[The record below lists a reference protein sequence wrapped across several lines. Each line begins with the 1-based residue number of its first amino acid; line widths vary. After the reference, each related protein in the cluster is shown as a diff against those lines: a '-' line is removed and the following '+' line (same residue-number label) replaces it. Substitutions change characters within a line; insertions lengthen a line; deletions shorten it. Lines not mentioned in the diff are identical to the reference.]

1 VVRAGS
7 PAEAWVAARADR
19 CRRGAARLRAVVTRS
34 QSTRPHPAARAPRL
48 DPARFVVAFG
58 FVSALGDIVY
68 EGARSVLGPW
78 LGSLGATAAT
88 IGLLTGLGEA
98 TALVLRLASGPLAD
112 RTRRYWLLAF
122 TGYALT
128 FIAVPLMAL
137 AGTLTAAAVL
147 VLAERLGKAIR
158 APSRDAMLAEA
169 GTSVGQGRAFALHE
183 AMDQT
188 GAFTGPLV
196 VAVMVALGGYGLGFG
211 VLAVP
216 AAAAVGL
223 LTWLRRAVPDPAA
236 YGAGSAPAAPA
247 GRPGEPAAAPPA
259 ARGDVGPLRLSP
271 AFWRYT
277 AFSALAMLGFATFP
291 VLGFHLVHRGVLP
304 AGLVPVVYAT
314 AMGADAVAALASGR
328 SYDRRG
334 LRALVVLPV
343 LAAAV
348 PWLAFSTTAVVAWA
362 GAIAWGAALG
372 VQESTM
378 RAAVADLAPQGRRGT
393 AYGTFTASYGVAWL
407 GGSTLV
413 GVLYDVS
420 TTTVALAVTAIEA
433 AALVLF
439 VAVVRRP

>member
-1 VVRAGS
+1 
-7 PAEAWVAARADR
+7 
-19 CRRGAARLRAVVTRS
+19 
-34 QSTRPHPAARAPRL
+34 
-48 DPARFVVAFG
+48 VAFG

-78 LGSLGATAAT
+78 LGSLGASAAT
-88 IGLLTGLGEA
+88 IGLLTGAGEA

-112 RTRRYWLLAF
+112 RTRRYWPLAF

-128 FIAVPLMAL
+128 FVAVPLMAL
-137 AGTLTAAAVL
+137 AGTFAVAAAL

-169 GTSVGQGRAFALHE
+169 GTTVGQGRAFALHE

-188 GAFTGPLV
+188 GAFTGPLL
-196 VAVMVALGGYGLGFG
+196 VAAMVALGGYGLGFG

-216 AAAAVGL
+216 AAAALGL

-236 YGAGSAPAAPA
+236 YAPEAVA
-247 GRPGEPAAAPPA
+247 PAAAPGDAPA
-259 ARGDVGPLRLSP
+259 AAPGDAPAAAPGDAPAPTRSLRLP
-271 AFWRYT
+271 AGFWRYT
-277 AFSALAMLGFATFP
+277 AFSALTMLGFATFP

-314 AMGADAVAALASGR
+314 AMGADALAALASGR

-334 LRALVVLPV
+334 LGALVVLPV

-348 PWLAFSTTAVVAWA
+348 PWLAFSTSAPVAWA
-362 GAIAWGAALG
+362 GALVWGAALG

-378 RAAVADLAPQGRRGT
+378 RAAVADVAPQGRRGT
-393 AYGTFTASYGVAWL
+393 AYGTFSAAYGVAWL

-420 TTTVALAVTAIEA
+420 TTTVALAVTGIEA
-433 AALVLF
+433 AALALF
-439 VAVVRRP
+439 LAVVRRP